1 MGFYVGQ
8 FLTGL
13 ASASSL
19 FLVASGLSI
28 IFGVTRIVNFAHGS
42 FYMLG
47 AYVAYTLMSAGPLS
61 GLSFWGSVLGAAA
74 VVGLLGVALE
84 MVVLRRIYHAP
95 ELFQLVATFG
105 VVLIVQDAA
114 LYIWGGEDLLG
125 PRAPGL
131 GGAVR
136 ILGEPIPQYDLVLI
150 VAGPAVMGLLWLLFH
165 RTRWGVLVRAAT
177 EDREMVAALG
187 VDQRLL
193 FSSVFFLGAFLAGL
207 GGALQAPR
215 EAVNLNMDLSIIAD
229 VFVVVVVGGLGSVPG
244 AFLAALL
251 ISQLNA
257 FALLIAPQITLVLPF
272 IVMGVVLVLRPYGL
286 MGRPE
291 SGDHPPMLG
300 EEPLRLLSA
309 PRLALVW
316 AVVAALAL
324 APLAAGDFG
333 LLLIKDVLI
342 FALFAASLHFI
353 MGVGGMASFG
363 HAAWFGLSA
372 YAAALGVKL
381 LGLGMTAALIL
392 GPLVAAAGGAL
403 AGWFCVRRSGV
414 YLAMLTLAAA
424 QILWSIAYQWYA
436 VTGGDDGV
444 LGVWPAPWAASRTA
458 FYYLALILCLTG
470 IWALR
475 RMAHAPFGYALRGG
489 RDSALR
495 AEAIGLDL
503 RRHQWLAFVISA
515 ALAGLAGAVY
525 AFSKGSVFPDELAI
539 PRSFDALLMVLMGGV
554 QALIGPIIG
563 AAAFTL
569 LEDAIFRLDYWRFIF
584 GLTIIGVAVLA
595 PDGIAG
601 GLRRFERWA
610 RARVGR

>member
-1 MGFYVGQ
+1 MGFYLGQ

-47 AYVAYTLMSAGPLS
+47 AYLAYSLVNSAPLS
-61 GLSFWGSVLGAAA
+61 GLSFWASVLGAATI
-74 VVGLLGVALE
+74 VGLLGVAME
-84 MVVLRRIYHAP
+84 MLVLRRIYQAP

-131 GGAVR
+131 TGAVR
-136 ILGEPIPQYDLVLI
+136 IMGEPIPEYDLFLI
-150 VAGPAVMGLLWLLFH
+150 VVGPAIMGLLWLLFH

-187 VDQRLL
+187 VNQRLL

-207 GGALQAPR
+207 GGALQVPR
-215 EAVNLNMDLSIIAD
+215 EAVTLHMDLTIIAD
-229 VFVVVVVGGLGSVPG
+229 VFVVVVVGGLGSVAG
-244 AFLAALL
+244 AFLAAML
-251 ISQLNA
+251 ISELNA
-257 FALLIAPQITLVLPF
+257 FALLILPQITLVLPF
-272 IVMGVVLVLRPYGL
+272 IVMGVVLILRPYGL

-291 SGDHPPMLG
+291 TGDHPPMLN
-300 EEPLRLLSA
+300 EEPLKLA
-309 PRLALVW
+309 TGPRLALIW
-316 AVVAALAL
+316 GAVAALAL
-324 APLAAGDFG
+324 APLVAGDFG

-353 MGVGGMASFG
+353 MGIGGMASFG

-381 LGLGMTAALIL
+381 LGLGMVPALVL
-392 GPLVAAAGGAL
+392 GPLTAAAA
-403 AGWFCVRRSGV
+403 AVIVGWFCVKRSGV
-414 YLAMLTLAAA
+414 YFAMLTLAAA
-424 QILWSIAYQWYA
+424 QIVWSVAYQWYE
-436 VTGGDDGV
+436 VTGGDDGI
-444 LGVWPAPWAASRTA
+444 LGVWPADWASGRTN
-458 FYYLALILCLTG
+458 FYLMALVLCLG
-470 IWALR
+470 GVWALR
-475 RMAHAPFGYALRGG
+475 RMAHASFGYVLRGG

-495 AEAIGLDL
+495 AEAIGIDL
-503 RRHQWLAFVISA
+503 KRHQWLAFVIAA
-515 ALAGLAGAVY
+515 ALGGLAGAIY

-539 PRSFDALLMVLMGGV
+539 PRSFDALLMVLLGGV
-554 QALIGPIIG
+554 QALMGPIIG
-563 AAAFTL
+563 ATVFIL

-584 GLTIIGVAVLA
+584 GLTILGIVILA
-595 PDGIAG
+595 PDGVAG
-601 GLRRFERWA
+601 GLRRLERWA
-610 RARVGR
+610 FARRRG